1 VGSMIRR
8 TVEWTP
14 SHPISMSPTAL
25 ASIGK
30 DCSHVIADLLGCNQA
45 LAVLD
50 VQAPAGRLLVKDT
63 VEVGALDRLA
73 GGAVGQRLTG
83 AALAEALAGAAAKRD
98 PRRRKAGFENGF
110 VRAKDAQRVDSVGCQ
125 RKKGPDTVGSTR
137 VRLVDL

>member
-1 VGSMIRR
+1 MIRR
-8 TVEWTP
+8 TVEWTAIAP
-14 SHPISMSPTAL
+14 DQHVADSL

-50 VQAPAGRLLVKDT
+50 TQAPAGRLLVEDT

-73 GGAVGQRLTG
+73 GGAVGQRFAG

-98 PRRRKAGFENGF
+98 PRCRKAGFENGL
-110 VRAKDAQRVDSVGCQ
+110 VGAEDAQRVDSVGCQ
-125 RKKGPDTVGSTR
+125 VRKAPIPSAALGCAS
-137 VRLVDL
+137 